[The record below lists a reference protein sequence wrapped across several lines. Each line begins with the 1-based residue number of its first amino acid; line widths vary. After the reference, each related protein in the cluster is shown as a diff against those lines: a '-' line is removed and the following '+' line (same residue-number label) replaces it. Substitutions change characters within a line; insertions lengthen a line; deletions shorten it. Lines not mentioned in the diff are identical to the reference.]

1 MGSSAAP
8 RCSALFFI
16 HKRSLKDLCIPT
28 TQWETAQ
35 SGILLLQIILLII
48 PGGNLV
54 LIINPTGREL
64 ILEREKRRKWMNEV
78 MMFGLSLAFSPCR
91 LVFKAGAPQNAS
103 GLFFMSVCQLSTH
116 SQLATSCAIP
126 QPPATPSYLYRHN
139 INNWFHELLLHA
151 SLGMKAPDHR
161 KKQL

>member
-28 TQWETAQ
+28 IQWETAQ
-35 SGILLLQIILLII
+35 SGILLLHIILLII

-54 LIINPTGREL
+54 LIINSTGREL
-64 ILEREKRRKWMNEV
+64 ILEREKEESRWMKSWCSGCLWLFLLAV
-78 MMFGLSLAFSPCR
+78 LSSK
-91 LVFKAGAPQNAS
+91 LVPFRT
-103 GLFFMSVCQLSTH
+103 LLLS
-116 SQLATSCAIP
+116 SSCLPAVNSLSMATSCAIP